1 MLAALRSRRWVERKN
16 RGRDDFNVWR
26 LLDVESDKLY
36 VLVCCESDEKAQSN
50 MHGLGGS

>member
-26 LLDVESDKLY
+26 LLDIETDKLY
-36 VLVCCESDEKAQSN
+36 VLVCRESDEKVQSN
-50 MHGLGGS
+50 IRSLGVS